1 MVDQRTLLQQVL
13 IGIEDMS
20 IVDQNK
26 YPNLQRL
33 IPELYKAIQI
43 DDECDHKFIN
53 GICIC
58 GFTQNNK

>member
-13 IGIEDMS
+13 VGIEDMS
-20 IVDQNK
+20 IIDQNK

-53 GICIC
+53 GQCIC
-58 GFTQNNK
+58 GKIQDKA